1 MNTLRTTA
9 TLLAL
14 LASAGVARADDV
26 ADEADLHF
34 ELGAERYRARDYR
47 GALEHFLASNRL
59 VRNRNVLFNIARS
72 YEQLGR
78 FPDAHRYFSL
88 ALEGETDAAARDNI
102 SSALQRIAPN
112 VAVLQVTTEPP
123 GATIYIDRRDLGSR
137 GTAPRSLA
145 FAPGTARV
153 IAELEGYETVSS
165 SPVALRQGSVIPVAL
180 RLRRIVGT
188 LGVEANVAN
197 AQVRVDL
204 DNAPVA
210 CAAPCD
216 LDLAPGR
223 HTLILSADGYRT
235 ARREVVIEA
244 QRRASTRVELV
255 AQTGSVV
262 VNADERGALVEVDGR
277 PAGFTPA
284 VLDLPVGRRRVRVSM
299 EGFRAVDQ
307 ELAVDATAQRTLD
320 VQLRTIEEVS
330 AASRATESVEDAP
343 GSVSIVTGRELR
355 AMAYPT
361 IAEALR
367 GVRGVYLSDDRLYPS
382 VGFRGFGRPGD
393 YGNRVLVLVD
403 GHPTNDNWINSSY
416 VSFDARSDL
425 EDVERIEVV
434 RGPGSVLYGTGAFS
448 GVINLV
454 TRSRSVTNGVDVGL
468 GTNEFGVAR
477 ARIGLRH
484 RFEGDAG
491 VWVSLGGAM
500 GGGRDFVLPTLA
512 QPAMGTRPEVPS
524 ELRGVDGF
532 TSGTVT
538 GRAWYRA
545 LTLQWLLNTRN
556 KVFPGAVYGSAPGDS
571 RNHLAD
577 TRGLL
582 ELRFEPRLSQTVQ
595 LLTRAFFN
603 RYDYASVLIPEDDPR
618 GYRRETFT
626 GSWTG
631 AELRLVLEPARWLRL
646 SVGGEGQYHFDVRQ
660 RGDEFN
666 VGSPN
671 NTYLDEQR
679 PFGIAAGYLSAEVI
693 PSQRFRVSLGARAD
707 WYSTFGA
714 TVNPRLAVIFRP
726 WAGGNFKVMG
736 GSAFR
741 APSIYELFYNDGGV
755 TQIRGDN
762 LRPETI
768 YSGEVEYTHRFAT
781 NWSALVTGYVNY
793 IDQLIA
799 LRDVR
804 PAGAM
809 ADVSQYAN
817 SEAPILTVGG
827 EAEVRREWR
836 RGWMFSASYSFQRS
850 AYQQPASAAAGARL
864 REVPNAPE
872 HLFSVR
878 AAAPILPDV
887 LTGMLR
893 LSFEGPRWDRND
905 RASDPAQQRT
915 DPGLI
920 LDLVASGRVQRYGL
934 RYAVGAYNVF
944 DWRYAVPLSREY
956 SDRLTA
962 MPQSGRTL
970 LVSVSAEFR

>member
-1 MNTLRTTA
+1 MKHLRTTA
-9 TLLAL
+9 LLAAL
-14 LASAGVARADDV
+14 TAAGAARADDV

-34 ELGAERYRARDYR
+34 ELGAERYRARDFR

-59 VRNRNVLFNIARS
+59 VHNRNVLYNIARS
-72 YEQLGR
+72 YEQLAR
-78 FPDAHRYFSL
+78 YPDAHRYYSQAL
-88 ALEGETDAAARDNI
+88 ADERDPAARQAIEAALE
-102 SSALQRIAPN
+102 RIAPN
-112 VAVLQVTTEPP
+112 VAVLQVTSDPP
-123 GATIYIDRRDLGSR
+123 GATVYIDRRDLGPR

-153 IAELEGYETVSS
+153 IVAMDGYEPATSEPIPLRAGAVVPVS
-165 SPVALRQGSVIPVAL
+165 L

-188 LGVEANVAN
+188 ARVESNVAG

-204 DNAPVA
+204 DDAAVA
-210 CAAPCD
+210 CTAPCD

-223 HTLILSADGYRT
+223 HTLIVSAPGHQV

-244 QRRASTRVELV
+244 QQRALARVELS

-284 VLDLPVGRRRVRVSM
+284 VLDLPVGRRRVRVSL
-299 EGFRAVDQ
+299 EGYRAVEQDI
-307 ELAVDATAQRTLD
+307 EVGTAAQRTVD
-320 VQLRTIEEVS
+320 AQLRTIEEVS
-330 AASRATESVEDAP
+330 AASRATENVDDAP
-343 GSVSIVTGRELR
+343 GSVSIVSGQELR
-355 AMAYPT
+355 SMGYPT

-416 VSFDARSDL
+416 VSYDARTDL
-425 EDVERIEVV
+425 DDVERIEVV

-448 GVINLV
+448 GVVNLV
-454 TRSRSVTNGVDVGL
+454 TRSRSVTNAVDVSV
-468 GTNEFGVAR
+468 GTNDYGVAR
-477 ARIGLRH
+477 ARVGMRR
-484 RFEGDAG
+484 RFGEHGG
-491 VWVSLGGAM
+491 MWLSVGGALA
-500 GGGRDFVLPTLA
+500 GGRDLVLPSLA
-512 QPAMGTRPEVPS
+512 QPAMGAAPAVTED
-524 ELRGVDGF
+524 LRGVDGF
-532 TSGTVT
+532 TSGSVT
-538 GRAWYRA
+538 GRVWYRA
-545 LTLQWLLNTRN
+545 LTLQWLLNSRN
-556 KVFPGAVYGSAPGDS
+556 KTFPGAVYGTLPGDA
-571 RNHLAD
+571 RNQIAD

-582 ELRFEPRLSQTVQ
+582 ELRFEPRLSPSVQ

-603 RYDYASVLIPEDDPR
+603 RYEYASVLIPEDDPR
-618 GYRRETFT
+618 GYRRETFR

-631 AELRLVLEPARWLRL
+631 AELRVVLDPTRWLRL
-646 SVGGEGQYHFDVRQ
+646 SIGGEGQYHFEVDQ
-660 RGDEFN
+660 RGDEVA
-666 VGSPN
+666 VGAPN
-671 NTYLDEQR
+671 DTYLNERR
-679 PFGIAAGYLSAEVI
+679 PFGIVAGYLSAEVI
-693 PSQRFRVSLGARAD
+693 PSERVRISLGGRAD

-714 TVNPRLAVIFRP
+714 TVNPRLAFITRP
-726 WAGGNFKVMG
+726 WTGGNIKLMG

-741 APSIYELFYNDGGV
+741 APSIYEISYNDGGV
-755 TQIRGDN
+755 TQIPGGD

-768 YSGEVEYTHRFAT
+768 YSGELEVSQRFAT
-781 NWSALVTGYVNY
+781 HWTALVTGYVNY
-793 IDQLIA
+793 INQLIA

-804 PAGAM
+804 PMGAM
-809 ADVSQYAN
+809 QDVSQYAN

-836 RGWMFSASYSFQRS
+836 RGWMFAASYSFQRS
-850 AYQQPASAAAGARL
+850 SYQQSATLAANARL

-878 AAAPILPDV
+878 AAAPLIPDV
-887 LTGMLR
+887 LTGMAR
-893 LSFEGPRWDRND
+893 LSVEGPRWDRND
-905 RASDPAQQRT
+905 RAQDPAQAQT
-915 DPGLI
+915 DPGVI
-920 LDLVASGRVQRYGL
+920 LDLVASGRVQRYGV

-962 MPQSGRTL
+962 MPQNGRTL
-970 LVSVSAEFR
+970 LLTVGAEFR